1 MNCILRLNILSGQLK
16 IYFNSLLIVNLI
28 KKRKGVFYTNAE
40 IRKIDENTKLVRLC
54 LHTNENK
61 NLMSMLILIRE
72 KYIYPTHKHVWKDE
86 FYTILKGNCIYQE
99 FDNSGKTKLSTTLHK
114 GESLLNHNKS
124 FHVLKPNTDLF
135 CFIET
140 TTGPFIKDA
149 IEFLR

>member
-1 MNCILRLNILSGQLK
+1 M
-16 IYFNSLLIVNLI
+16 NLI
-28 KKRKGVFYTNAE
+28 KKRNGVFYTNAE
-40 IRKIDENTKLVRLC
+40 IRKIDENIIQILNNKAISENNKLVRLC

-72 KYIYPTHKHVWKDE
+72 KYIYPPHKHVWKDE

-149 IEFLR
+149 IEFSGQ